1 MANQVKLAAG
11 SRTMTGKGAA
21 RSVRREGKV
30 PAVVYGH
37 GRTPEPLLLDGAA
50 LGRALQGATAA
61 TMLEVTVDDRAP
73 IRALIREV
81 QRDPLRTANILHVDF
96 YEVHADEKLTVSVP
110 VHLTGVPDGVRNF
123 GGVLDHVRRELEIEV
138 FPGDIPDSI
147 DVDVTGLTIGRSI
160 FVRDIHLERA
170 EILDDPDQPIAT
182 VVAPRT
188 EEAAAVAVEEAPSLE
203 PELIRKAKADED
215 EGEAEEE

>member
-11 SRTMTGKGAA
+11 SRTTTGKGAA
-21 RSVRREGKV
+21 RSARRQGMV
-30 PAVVYGH
+30 PGVIYGH
-37 GRTPEPLLLDGAA
+37 GREPEALLLDGTV

-73 IRALIREV
+73 VRALIREV
-81 QRDPLRTANILHVDF
+81 QRDPVRSSSILHVDL
-96 YEVHADEKLTVSVP
+96 YEVHADEKITVSVP
-110 VHLTGVPDGVRNF
+110 VHLKGIPDGVRNS

-138 FPGDIPDSI
+138 LPGDLPDSI
-147 DVDVTGLTIGRSI
+147 DVDVTALTIGHSI
-160 FVRDIHLERA
+160 FVRDIQVAKA

-188 EEAAAVAVEEAPSLE
+188 EEAAPAAPEATTAAE
-203 PELIRKAKADED
+203 PELIRKPKAADAEGDE
-215 EGEAEEE
+215 EA